1 MSRKKIHE
9 KSPNLSG
16 QKLSL
21 LVGKT
26 FAKKISL
33 ACLEQ
38 KTYQFKQNQYLKC
51 HKHSELKILKSATNC
66 LSIMNKYNK
75 SEMYGLETLDA
86 QWAKLGKKY
95 TIEGN

>member
-1 MSRKKIHE
+1 MYTYTSTSRALCSVSYASQSTCRIYYDSKQSVVVMSRKKIHE

-33 ACLEQ
+33 ACLE
-38 KTYQFKQNQYLKC
+38 
-51 HKHSELKILKSATNC
+51 
-66 LSIMNKYNK
+66 
-75 SEMYGLETLDA
+75 
-86 QWAKLGKKY
+86 
-95 TIEGN
+95 